1 MKTLWCI
8 ANEDG
13 ELTAP
18 REIAVAQN
26 TQDETLWYAR
36 ELIDGCAYLSVRKSK
51 CHPTALAAWTAY
63 EEALKDEIDHL
74 MVEFVNAGI
83 KIKELST
90 AQPESPQI

>member
-8 ANEDG
+8 QNECG

-18 REIAVAQN
+18 YEAALHAQ
-26 TQDETLWYAR
+26 DGLHCLV
-36 ELIDGCAYLSVRKSK
+36 LILPDGDHLTVSRDK
-51 CHPTALAAWTAY
+51 CLPTAFAAWTAY
-63 EEALKDEIDHL
+63 QESLKDEIDHL

-90 AQPESPQI
+90 AQPESEKI